1 MLSLT
6 RLALLAFLAPLTL
19 CEVASALEVDPAAP
33 VAAESVASDTPD
45 GAEPVA
51 QPDEWAFTV
60 EGYGYLP
67 WVDANTTVKGFET
80 TTYLPPGDILN
91 LLQSVFMGRAS
102 AEKGRWGILADVAYT
117 QLGAEQSKTTKRGV
131 FTGSTEVT
139 SINGFYD
146 LAVRYRFGARE
157 SAVGMPGQYWIIPY
171 MGVRVVEAQLGVKA
185 QIKGNGPLAL
195 TFQNQGNLN
204 RTWSQL
210 LLGTQASVF
219 LTPAL
224 RAFAR
229 ADIGGFGMAGT
240 QDLSGNAQV
249 GLGYALGNNTDLNV
263 SWRYAGIAYDNGA
276 SRSTGYTSYQDGV
289 EVGLKFYF

>member
-1 MLSLT
+1 
-6 RLALLAFLAPLTL
+6 
-19 CEVASALEVDPAAP
+19 
-33 VAAESVASDTPD
+33 
-45 GAEPVA
+45 
-51 QPDEWAFTV
+51 
-60 EGYGYLP
+60 
-67 WVDANTTVKGFET
+67 
-80 TTYLPPGDILN
+80 
-91 LLQSVFMGRAS
+91 
-102 AEKGRWGILADVAYT
+102 
-117 QLGAEQSKTTKRGV
+117 
-131 FTGSTEVT
+131 
-139 SINGFYD
+139 
-146 LAVRYRFGARE
+146 
-157 SAVGMPGQYWIIPY
+157 MPGQYWIIPY

-195 TFQNQGNLN
+195 TFENQGNLN